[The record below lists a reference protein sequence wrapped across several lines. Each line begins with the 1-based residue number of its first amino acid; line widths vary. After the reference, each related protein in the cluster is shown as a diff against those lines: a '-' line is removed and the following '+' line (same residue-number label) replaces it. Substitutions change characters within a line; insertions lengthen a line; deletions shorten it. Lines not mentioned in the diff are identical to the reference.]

1 MKYMKSKNLFEAED
15 YSDDDPMNGIVNLFD
30 ISLVFIV
37 TLLLTLFSVFN
48 MGELLN
54 EKSNITI
61 MKKSDNGRL
70 EIITKKGKS
79 IKAVKMSQTQA
90 EGKGQRLGTAYK
102 LENGTMIYVP
112 E

>member
-1 MKYMKSKNLFEAED
+1 MKYMKGRNLFEKED
-15 YSDDDPMNGIVNLFD
+15 YSDDDPMTGIVNLFD
-30 ISLVFIV
+30 VSLVFIV

-48 MGELLN
+48 VGELLN

-61 MKKSDNGRL
+61 MKKNQDGQL
-70 EIITKKGKS
+70 EVITKKGKS
-79 IKAVKMSQTQA
+79 IKAVKMSKDQA

-102 LENGTMIYVP
+102 LEDGSMIYVP